1 MESVDGRRI
10 SLLSETIRG
19 TRATVRARVRAAVR
33 ATLAAV
39 IGLAMMV
46 TGGCG
51 IGGNSG
57 SGDGSGDSAGS
68 GSSAAVSGVSVELPN
83 YYMPGMVL
91 QRGKPIHIRGTLE
104 KSGTGANGSGTNGSG
119 TGAQSGNDAERV
131 QLTVRFVHGDQ
142 KIESSKQVAIGTT
155 FDITVKNVP
164 TRKDTYTLAF
174 LIGGQVART
183 VRDVYVGDVFVAAG
197 QSNMEL
203 NHVDY
208 YGTQSAINVNIAGA
222 FAESDLPETVNDEGI
237 HFITAAHKLGGSSL
251 PLRSVT
257 AHKWASAT
265 GSNSDYLGYLP
276 QLFAA
281 RLRKAHPNVPVGIIQ
296 IAWGG
301 TAIALH
307 MKGGDIYA
315 NHVKPFAGYR
325 VAGVLWYQGEN
336 DAATQATALRYE
348 SDFAALINQYRS
360 VFGEEDLPFLYVQL
374 ARYSGGNQY
383 TPIVRQAQ
391 FDVLD
396 SAALGTTSNL
406 AMTVSLD
413 TDKGTSKVIHPLG
426 KDILAERMATQWFA
440 MTGDGTSGSSG
451 AGGDST
457 EGGIASSG
465 PIAQSAK
472 AVGGDASTVSVSFA
486 ANTAI
491 GLRAMRPDYTL
502 KATATEPATVTATP
516 LQGFEVAGSDGA
528 FHAADA
534 TVQGNQVIV
543 HSDDVDAVTQV
554 RYLWGLAPN
563 SASML
568 YDSAKLPASPFV
580 VSVG

>member
-1 MESVDGRRI
+1 M
-10 SLLSETIRG
+10 LSETIRG
-19 TRATVRARVRAAVR
+19 TRATVRARVRAVVR
-33 ATLAAV
+33 ATLAATV
-39 IGLAMMV
+39 GLAMMM

-51 IGGNSG
+51 IGGSSG
-57 SGDGSGDSAGS
+57 TGDSA

-104 KSGTGANGSGTNGSG
+104 KGGSGTNGSG
-119 TGAQSGNDAERV
+119 TNAKSGDDAERV

-142 KIESSKQVAIGTT
+142 KIESSQQVAVGTT
-155 FDITVKNVP
+155 FDIAVKNVP
-164 TRKDTYTLAF
+164 TRKDAYTLAF

-208 YGTQSAINVNIAGA
+208 YGTKDLVAGNIAGV
-222 FAESDLPETVNDEGI
+222 FAESDLPKTVNDEGI
-237 HFITAAHKLGGSSL
+237 HFLAVERKLGGSSL

-301 TAIALH
+301 TGIARH

-315 NHVKPFAGYR
+315 NHVKPLAGYR
-325 VAGVLWYQGEN
+325 VAGVLWYQGED

-391 FDVLD
+391 FDVLG

-440 MTGDGTSGSSG
+440 MAEDGSGNGTGNGV
-451 AGGDST
+451 
-457 EGGIASSG
+457 ASSG

-472 AVGGDASTVSVSFA
+472 AVNGDASTVAVSFA

-491 GLRAMRPDYTL
+491 GLRAMKPDYTL

-543 HSDDVDAVTQV
+543 HSDDVDTVTQV